1 MNQLKSILV
10 AIGVVLAPI
19 KMALIVAFAS
29 CVVDLIL
36 GILAARKRKEPIQS
50 YGLRRTAGKVAI
62 YELAIICAF
71 FIEQYMVGP
80 ELMVLKLV
88 TAFIG
93 LTELKSIMEN
103 LNELSSG
110 SLLKALLDK
119 LNGLN
124 VKPPDGK

>member
-1 MNQLKSILV
+1 MVTLKNILIT
-10 AIGVVLAPI
+10 IGVVLAPI

-29 CVVDLIL
+29 CVVDWAL
-36 GILAARKRKEPIQS
+36 GIAAARKRKEAITS
-50 YGLRRTAGKVAI
+50 FGFRRTAGKILI

-71 FIEQYMVGP
+71 FIEVYLLGP

-103 LNELSSG
+103 LNELSDG
-110 SLLKALLDK
+110 SILKAIVDK
-119 LNGLN
+119 LSTID
-124 VKPPDGK
+124 VKPKE

>member
-1 MNQLKSILV
+1 MVTLKNILIT
-10 AIGVVLAPI
+10 IGVVLAPI

-29 CVVDLIL
+29 CVVDWAL
-36 GILAARKRKEPIQS
+36 GIAAAKKRKEAITS
-50 YGLRRTAGKVAI
+50 FGFRRTAGKILI

-71 FIEQYMVGP
+71 FIEVYLLGP

-103 LNELSSG
+103 LNELSDG
-110 SLLKALLDK
+110 SILKAIVDK
-119 LNGLN
+119 LSAID
-124 VKPPDGK
+124 VKPKE